1 MTQLLSR
8 AGGVSLRRT
17 LPKTRF
23 LGSDDISVVSCCGD
37 SRRVR
42 PGDLFVAISGAEQD
56 GHDHVGQ
63 AVERG
68 AAAVLAERLL
78 PINVPQCLVP
88 DTREAYGRLCQA
100 LAGSPC
106 DTLRVVGVTG
116 TTGKTTTS
124 LLIASVLSALR
135 KPVGSLTSLAYC
147 DGYDSTQPAGESPTA
162 PDFAE
167 WMARMNAGGCDSAVL
182 EVSSRALG
190 RRQTTGIEFDA
201 AVLTNIRRDHL
212 AEHGSL
218 LNYRRAKGRLFSQL
232 KPHGFAVLSA
242 DDPASRHFLKKLEC
256 PVLTYG
262 MRNPAEVTAR
272 VLERSQSE
280 QTFLLSAGN
289 ESVPVCT
296 RMIGDAHVESCLAAT
311 AVGLVFGLDLETVV
325 KKLEA
330 VERVPGRLE
339 RLECGQP
346 FGVFVDGARTPDAL
360 AASLAALRQ
369 VTSGRLICVYGAEGG
384 RDREARPLLGRAAE
398 RGSNISIITSDNP
411 RRDEPLQIA
420 HDILDGYQE
429 PERARL
435 LPNREK
441 AICWA
446 LDQAR
451 PGDTVLIAG
460 KGHEDYQIIGKL
472 RHPFDDREV
481 ARGHLYSAAREETA
495 PATIPFHLSGARKR
509 IA

>member
-8 AGGVSLRRT
+8 AGGVSLRNT

-23 LGSDDISVVSCCGD
+23 LGGDDISVVSCCGD

-42 PGDLFVAISGAEQD
+42 QGDLFVALSGPEQD
-56 GHDHVGQ
+56 GHDYVEQ
-63 AVERG
+63 ALERG

-78 PINVPQCLVP
+78 SIDVPQCLVP
-88 DTREAYGRLCQA
+88 DTREAYGRVCQA
-100 LAGSPC
+100 LAGNPSS
-106 DTLRVVGVTG
+106 DLRVVGVTG
-116 TTGKTTTS
+116 TSGKTTTS
-124 LLIASVLSALR
+124 LLVASVLSALG
-135 KPVGSLTSLAYC
+135 KAVGSLTSLAYC
-147 DGYDSTQPAGESPTA
+147 DGYDTSA
-162 PDFAE
+162 PNSDAPSAPEFAQ
-167 WMARMNAGGCDSAVL
+167 WMARMTASGCDSAVL
-182 EVSSRALG
+182 EVSSRALA

-212 AEHGSL
+212 DEHGSIV
-218 LNYRRAKGRLFSQL
+218 NYRRAKGRLFSQL
-232 KPHGFAVLSA
+232 KPHGFAVLST
-242 DDPASRHFLKKLEC
+242 DDPASQHFLKKLEC
-256 PVLTYG
+256 PVLTFG

-272 VLERSQSE
+272 MLERSKSE
-280 QTFLLSAGN
+280 QTFLLTAGN

-296 RMIGDAHVESCLAAT
+296 RMIGDQHVESCLAAA

-325 KKLEA
+325 RKLEA

-360 AASLAALRQ
+360 ANALRTLRQ
-369 VTSGRLICVYGAEGG
+369 VTTGRLICVFGAQGG
-384 RDREARPLLGRAAE
+384 RDGDARPLLGRAAE
-398 RGSNISIITSDNP
+398 RGANISIITSDNP

-420 HDILDGYQE
+420 HDILDGYQQ
-429 PERARL
+429 PERARI
-435 LPNREK
+435 LPDREK
-441 AICWA
+441 AIGWA

-460 KGHEDYQIIGKL
+460 KGNEDYQLVGKV
-472 RHPFDDREV
+472 RHSFDDREV
-481 ARGHLYSAAREETA
+481 ACRHLYEAGKEEAR
-495 PATIPFHLSGARKR
+495 PAKIPITQALFRKR

>member
-17 LPKTRF
+17 LPKSRF
-23 LGSDDISVVSCCGD
+23 LGGDDISVVSCCGD

-42 PGDLFVAISGAEQD
+42 PGDLFVALSGAQAD
-56 GHDHVGQ
+56 GHDFVSQ

-78 PINVPQCLVP
+78 PIDVPQCLVK
-88 DTREAYGRLCQA
+88 DTRDAYGRVCQA
-100 LAGSPC
+100 LAGNPSG
-106 DTLRVVGVTG
+106 DLRVVGVTG
-116 TTGKTTTS
+116 TSGKTTTS
-124 LLIASVLSALR
+124 LLVASVLSGLGRA
-135 KPVGSLTSLAYC
+135 VGSLTSLAYC
-147 DGYDSTQPAGESPTA
+147 DGFDTATPAGESPTA
-162 PDFAE
+162 PEFAD

-182 EVSSRALG
+182 EVSSRALA

-212 AEHGSL
+212 DEHGSV
-218 LNYRRAKGRLFSQL
+218 LNYRKAKGRIFSQL
-232 KPHGFAVLSA
+232 KPHGFAVLST
-242 DDPASRHFLKKLEC
+242 DDPASQYFLQKLEC
-256 PVLTYG
+256 PVLTFG
-262 MRNPAEVTAR
+262 LRNPAEITAR
-272 VLERSQSE
+272 VIERAKSE
-280 QTFLLSAGN
+280 QTFLLTAGN
-289 ESVPVCT
+289 ETVPVCT
-296 RMIGDAHVESCLAAT
+296 KIIGDQHVENCLAAA

-339 RLECGQP
+339 RIECGQP

-360 AASLAALRQ
+360 ATSLRTLRQ
-369 VTSGRLICVYGAEGG
+369 VTSGRLICVFGAQGG
-384 RDREARPLLGRAAE
+384 RDRDVRPLLGRAAE
-398 RGSNISIITSDNP
+398 RGSNLSIITGDNP

-435 LPNREK
+435 LLDREK
-441 AICWA
+441 AIGWA

-460 KGHEDYQIIGKL
+460 KGNEDYQIVGKL
-472 RHPFDDREV
+472 RHYFDDREV
-481 ARGHLYSAAREETA
+481 ARRHLYDAAQQESAAA
-495 PATIPFHLSGARKR
+495 VIPFGKTGARRR

>member
-8 AGGVSLRRT
+8 AGGISLRQT
-17 LPKTRF
+17 LPKTKF
-23 LGSDDISVVSCCGD
+23 LGGDDISVVSCCGD

-42 PGDLFVAISGAEQD
+42 PGDLFVAILGSEQD
-56 GHDHVGQ
+56 GHDHAGE
-63 AVERG
+63 AIERG
-68 AAAVLAERLL
+68 AVAVLTERLL
-78 PINVPQCLVP
+78 PIDVPQCLVP
-88 DTREAYGRLCQA
+88 DTREAYGRVCQA
-100 LAGSPC
+100 LAGNPSSE
-106 DTLRVVGVTG
+106 LRVVGVTG

-124 LLIASVLSALR
+124 LLIASVLSALGNA
-135 KPVGSLTSLAYC
+135 VGSLTSLAYC
-147 DGYDSTQPAGESPTA
+147 DGYDSATPSRDTPSP
-162 PDFAE
+162 PEFAD
-167 WMARMNAGGCDSAVL
+167 WMARMNASGCDSAVL
-182 EVSSRALG
+182 EVSSRALA

-212 AEHGSL
+212 DEHGSV

-232 KPHGFAVLSA
+232 KPHGFAVLST
-242 DDPASRHFLKKLEC
+242 DDPASQYFLKKLEC

-262 MRNPAEVTAR
+262 MRNPAEITAR
-272 VLERSQSE
+272 VIERTKCE
-280 QTFLLSAGN
+280 QTFLLTAGN

-296 RMIGDAHVESCLAAT
+296 RMIGDQHVESCLAAA

-360 AASLAALRQ
+360 TASLKTLRQ
-369 VTSGRLICVYGAEGG
+369 VTTGRLICVFGAQGG
-384 RDREARPLLGRAAE
+384 RDHDTRPLLGRAAE
-398 RGSNISIITSDNP
+398 RGANISIITSDNP

-420 HDILDGYQE
+420 HDILDGCQQ

-435 LPNREK
+435 MPDREK
-441 AICWA
+441 AIGWA

-460 KGHEDYQIIGKL
+460 KGNDDFQIIGKL
-472 RHPFDDREV
+472 RHHFDDREV
-481 ARGHLYSAAREETA
+481 ARRLLYDAGKQEAK
-495 PATIPFHLSGARKR
+495 PATIPFTTALLRKR